1 MFFSCLG
8 LILARGGSKGIP
20 LKNLSQVGGVSLLE
34 RSVTAMKVKLFGSR
48 LIKRRM
54 GIIPCFALG
63 TLIMPIPFIYQEYGT
78 GEVFFTYF

>member
-48 LIKRRM
+48 LIKR
-54 GIIPCFALG
+54 
-63 TLIMPIPFIYQEYGT
+63 EY
-78 GEVFFTYF
+78 ENNPVFCSWYTHNAHHL